1 MSPHEHYVAA
11 EQLLASVQQYP
22 EEHRV
27 QVLAEAQIHATLAT
41 VKLGL
46 PVVVS
51 APAELIDKVKVV
63 DGGYGGVLFIPE
75 EMRTEPV
82 DGSAAQNLV
91 DALVE
96 SAKWAI
102 EDRP

>member
-51 APAELIDKVKVV
+51 APAEIIDKVKVV
-63 DGGYGGVLFIPE
+63 EGGFGGVLFIPD
-75 EMRTEPV
+75 EMNTGGIDEN
-82 DGSAAQNLV
+82 AAQNLA

-96 SAKWAI
+96 SAKWAV
-102 EDRP
+102 ENRP